1 MERMAFRHRSL
12 VWTLLWLSAISG
24 CTNDAMQPEEFDS
37 PQLVDAVA
45 TPSVDRRP
53 EIRAMVGPP
62 DSFTIWVDEIE
73 GTTVRFESWSYHDL
87 LTRFDFVDGEL
98 LWTVELESLPDG
110 ALYPLFYAPEE
121 FEPLMTLEAARTLLQ
136 NASPDMD
143 VVELDL
149 AGGEDP
155 DPALVGGT
163 ALVGDQIVLGFA
175 DGLLVYVESFAL
187 AEDNGALAVLLE
199 EEG

>member
-1 MERMAFRHRSL
+1 MAFRHRSL
-12 VWTLLWLSAISG
+12 VWTVLLMSATVG
-24 CTNDAMQPEEFDS
+24 CSDDATQPEGVDS
-37 PQLVDAVA
+37 QQLIEAVA

-98 LWTVELESLPDG
+98 VWTVELEPLPDG
-110 ALYPLFYAPEE
+110 SLYPLFYDPAE
-121 FEPLMTLEAARTLLQ
+121 FEPLMTVETARTLLQ
-136 NASPDMD
+136 DASPGTD

-187 AEDNGALAVLLE
+187 AEDDGALAVLLE